1 MPRRAPQSALMSN
14 NGTHNPFNLAPRQE
28 LAILDEIRNDRD
40 LVRRLKITPQE
51 LEALSKCAL
60 LGTLTSK
67 QDMLFI
73 LRQIREASSP
83 SIDHAS
89 LLPVPVAAQDA
100 VEEDPIPDIRSVRS
114 RISPAI
120 GVEQG
125 TFEGIVKRRLPEGFG
140 VLFWVAILAIAVVWN
155 GTIVIS
161 RWRDSFMTG
170 IGSPVSQVISGDAW
184 YSQLDRFSI
193 LLTWEVAFVVLIV
206 GAVYL
211 RSHRESRRFKVR
223 PGRR

>member
-1 MPRRAPQSALMSN
+1 MN
-14 NGTHNPFNLAPRQE
+14 NGTQDHLKLAPRE
-28 LAILDEIRNDRD
+28 EREILDEIRNDHD
-40 LVRRLKITPQE
+40 LIRRLKITPQE

-60 LGTLTSK
+60 LGTLSCK

-73 LRQIREASSP
+73 LRQIREATSP

-89 LLPVPVAAQDA
+89 LLPVPVVAQDE
-100 VEEDPIPDIRSVRS
+100 VEDDSIPDIRSVRS

-120 GVEQG
+120 GLEQG

-140 VLFWVAILAIAVVWN
+140 VLFWVAILAIGVVWN
-155 GTIVIS
+155 GIIVVS

-170 IGSPVSQVISGDAW
+170 IGSPVSQVASGDAW
-184 YSQLDRFSI
+184 YSQLDRFSV